1 MANKKTKREFFEE
14 INEVL
19 SGVGREDLV
28 EFVQHELD
36 LIQKKAEKRAEVVDA
51 KKAENE
57 ELKKVIVDTLVRM
70 ARPVSIK
77 EIQAEKM
84 ELAGKS
90 NQKMSALLTQLVND
104 RVVKREKDKK
114 TSVFSIEEG

>member
-1 MANKKTKREFFEE
+1 M
-14 INEVL
+14 
-19 SGVGREDLV
+19 
-28 EFVQHELD
+28 D